1 MMTDIQEREIKS
13 FLQKKKLSIVVLNEI
28 YDHFVVQI
36 SELMKD
42 GMFFQEAFLK
52 AKLDW
57 QYELEMVKADVFSF
71 KKIARIEK
79 KVLQDRFR
87 NITLYAIMATVA
99 AFILDRFNSD
109 LLLFAVLTLGGITF
123 CLLLYNFIF
132 KTRSLREYI
141 SLQFHPLIIR
151 NQLLAVM
158 FCGITYIVNQNPHFW
173 EPSANHIFL
182 IFAMMIQIQLLY
194 FRTKKVN
201 ILLS

>member
-1 MMTDIQEREIKS
+1 MMTNIQEREVRA

-36 SELMKD
+36 SELMRD

-52 AKLDW
+52 TKLDW

-87 NITLYAIMATVA
+87 NITLYAIIATVA
-99 AFILDRFNSD
+99 AFILDLVNFD

-132 KTRSLREYI
+132 KTMCLREYI
-141 SLQFHPLIIR
+141 CLQFHPLIIR
-151 NQLLAVM
+151 NQLLAVIL
-158 FCGITYIVNQNPHFW
+158 FGVSYAVNQNPYFW
-173 EPSANHIFL
+173 EPSANHVFMIFTL
-182 IFAMMIQIQLLY
+182 TIQIQLLY
-194 FRTKKVN
+194 FRTKKIN